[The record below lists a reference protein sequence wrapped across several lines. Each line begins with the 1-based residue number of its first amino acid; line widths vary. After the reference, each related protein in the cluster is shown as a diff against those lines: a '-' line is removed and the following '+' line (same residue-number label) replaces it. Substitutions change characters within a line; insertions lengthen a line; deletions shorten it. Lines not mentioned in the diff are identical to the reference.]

1 MTIHPITS
9 TSALKDVCARMK
21 KSEYIAIDTEFLRK
35 TTYYAKLCL
44 VQIADENEAHI
55 IDPLAEGIELEAFY
69 DLMDGGP
76 MKVIH
81 AARQDLEIFLH
92 ADGRL
97 PNPIFDTQVAAM
109 VCGYGDSV
117 GYETLAKS
125 IAGQTVDKSA
135 RFTDWSRRPLSDKQL
150 AYALSDVT
158 HLRTIYK
165 TLAAKLKQSNRMDWL
180 EQEEEALTNP
190 ATYRVEPEN
199 AWKRLKCKSSNR
211 RFLGMVRALAAWREE
226 NAQSKDVPRNRIIRD
241 EILFE
246 IAAHRPASAGDL
258 QKIRGIP
265 KRYMDKTGAQPII
278 ELCKYVEQMPD
289 AQLPDANNTKNSHF
303 EKAGPA
309 LDLVKVLLKIRCKET
324 GVAAKLVASAAQL
337 DQMARGERNNLPF
350 LHGWRYELFGRD
362 AERLLNGEVSL
373 SVHGKRIRLNELDQK

>member
-1 MTIHPITS
+1 MTIHQITT
-9 TSALKDVCARMK
+9 TSALRDICARMN
-21 KSEYIAIDTEFLRK
+21 KSEYITIDTEFLRK

-44 VQIADENEAHI
+44 IQIADQNEAHI
-55 IDPLAEGIELEAFY
+55 IDPLAHGIDLQPFY

-97 PNPIFDTQVAAM
+97 PHPIFDTQVAAM

-117 GYETLAKS
+117 GYETLVKS
-125 IAGQTVDKSA
+125 ISNETVDKSA
-135 RFTDWSRRPLSDKQL
+135 RFTDWSRRPLSERQL
-150 AYALSDVT
+150 SYALSDVT

-165 TLAAKLKQSNRMDWL
+165 ELAKQLERSNRMDWL

-190 ATYRVEPEN
+190 ATYRIEPIN
-199 AWKRLKCKSSNR
+199 AWKKLKCKSSNR
-211 RFLGMVRALAAWREE
+211 RFLAMVREIAAWRERE
-226 NAQSKDVPRNRIIRD
+226 AQQKDVPRNRIIRD

-246 IAAHRPASAGDL
+246 IAAHPPTHAGEL

-265 KRYMDKTGAQPII
+265 KRYAEKAGAKPILDMC
-278 ELCKYVEQMPD
+278 ERVAQMPD
-289 AQLPDANNTKNSHF
+289 NQLPDANSSKNRHL

-309 LDLVKVLLKIRCKET
+309 LDLVKVLLKIRCKEK
-324 GVAAKLVASAAQL
+324 GVAAKLIANTAQL
-337 DQMARGERNNLPF
+337 EQMVRGNGKDLPF
-350 LHGWRYELFGRD
+350 MHGWRYELFGRD
-362 AERLLNGEVSL
+362 AERLLHGEVSL
-373 SVHGKRIRLNELDQK
+373 SVDGKRIKLNELLEE